1 MADSGKLTESSDAC
15 PLAPGSA
22 PPKKGLFDVLQNFY
36 DRFFGNWKMVTLS
49 LVLAGIVFGYSVAT
63 VPVPMVSL
71 PVFPDSWN
79 IPFTA
84 SNAHYHNWQ
93 TKRTPSYS
101 NVRNHEGDLI
111 LEGTDVLLIQNMTF
125 VLKGNMRVRDEA
137 KLILRNGEL
146 LVNQRINNKKPL
158 TPLDV
163 VYYHHAIR
171 FEDASTLLAMD
182 SRITSLNGEISIGF
196 FDVSQGSM
204 SASDLRRVELHGYDH
219 ASIEVSGS
227 SISQIVF
234 GIAASINAFDCDIGW
249 IGPLHDHR
257 RGSWDNCSVV
267 VTQSKVRD
275 LELEFKDDARVTVST
290 PILGRHGFW
299 NTYTN
304 ITSEGAA
311 VNVTLLD
318 TRVSGRV
325 MLTTLDGDLEVEG
338 LYGSYD
344 IYGLKGS
351 LRISDCV
358 VDDVGAAKMTLV
370 NDTVCNV
377 LRFHDVGQC
386 NVIESKV
393 DIVHYQGFKGNV
405 TYKDVLIEDVIIESY
420 CDGFVEG
427 SIWLAKE
434 PIQQSKGSSGGITRE
449 FQVLVHD
456 DGRAIKEVKLAL
468 YDTDKTLLW
477 SGETNREGTADFSVR
492 SVSYE
497 SPSNQDAIERRFNE
511 PLMLE
516 AKKDGVKKEAV
527 VTFCINTPIVFD
539 LDSSRGAAYDAG
551 RRHLTVLSG
560 SMIVFIIA
568 GFSLY
573 YLKSLTRPLDEFD
586 IYVG

>member
-1 MADSGKLTESSDAC
+1 MADSGKMEESSDAC

-22 PPKKGLFDVLQNFY
+22 PPKKGLFDFLLNFY
-36 DRFFGNWKMVTLS
+36 DGFFGNWKMVTLS

-63 VPVPMVSL
+63 VPTPMVSL

-79 IPFTA
+79 TTFTA

-101 NVRNHEGDLI
+101 NVRIHEGDLI
-111 LEGTDVLLIQNMTF
+111 LEGTDVLLIQNMTL

-146 LVNQRINNKKPL
+146 LVNQRIDYKKPL
-158 TPLDV
+158 TPLDI

-182 SRITSLNGEISIGF
+182 SRITSMDGEISIGF
-196 FDVSQGSM
+196 FDVSHGSM

-219 ASIEVSGS
+219 TSIEASGS

-234 GIAASINAFDCDIGW
+234 GIAASIKAFDCNIGW

-257 RGSWDNCSVV
+257 RGSWNNCSVV
-267 VTQSKVRD
+267 VNQSKVRD
-275 LELEFKDDARVTVST
+275 LELEFKDDACVRVST

-304 ITSEGAA
+304 ITCEGSA

-325 MLTTLDGDLEVEG
+325 MLTTLDGDMEVEG

-344 IYGLKGS
+344 IYGLKGN

-358 VDDVGAAKMTLV
+358 VDVVGAAKMTLM

-386 NVIESKV
+386 DVIKSKV
-393 DIVHYQGFKGNV
+393 GIVHYQGFKGNV
-405 TYKDVLIEDVIIESY
+405 TYKDVLIEDVIVESY
-420 CDGFVEG
+420 CDGFVDG
-427 SIWLAKE
+427 SIRHVKE

-468 YDTDKTLLW
+468 YDMDKTLLW
-477 SGETNREGTADFSVR
+477 SGETNREGAADFSVR

-497 SPSNQDAIERRFNE
+497 SPSNQDAIELRFNE

-516 AKKDGVKKEAV
+516 AEKDGVKKEAV
-527 VTFCINTPIVFD
+527 VAFCINTPIVFD
-539 LDSSRGAAYDAG
+539 LDSSREAAYDAG
-551 RRHLTVLSG
+551 RRYLKVLSG

-573 YLKSLTRPLDEFD
+573 YLKSLTHPLDEFD
-586 IYVG
+586 TFVG

>member
-1 MADSGKLTESSDAC
+1 MADSGKLEESLDAC

-22 PPKKGLFDVLQNFY
+22 PPKKGLFDFLLNFY
-36 DRFFGNWKMVTLS
+36 DGFFGNWKMVTLS
-49 LVLAGIVFGYSVAT
+49 LVLTGIVFGYSVAA
-63 VPVPMVSL
+63 VPAPMVSL
-71 PVFPDSWN
+71 PVFPDSWS

-84 SNAHYHNWQ
+84 SNGHYDNWK

-101 NVRNHEGDLI
+101 NVTVHEGDLI
-111 LEGTDVLLIQNMTF
+111 LEGTDVLLIQNMTL
-125 VLKGNMRVRDEA
+125 VLKGSMRVRDEA

-146 LVNQRINNKKPL
+146 LVNQRIDYEKPP
-158 TPLDV
+158 TPLDI
-163 VYYHHAIR
+163 VYYHHTIR
-171 FEDASTLLAMD
+171 FEDASTLLVMD

-196 FDVSQGSM
+196 FDVSQGSV
-204 SASDLRRVELHGYDH
+204 SDSDLRRVELHGYDH
-219 ASIEVSGS
+219 TSIEVSGS
-227 SISQIVF
+227 SISQIIF

-249 IGPLHDHR
+249 MGPLHDHR
-257 RGSWDNCSVV
+257 RGSWDNCSIV

-275 LELEFKDDARVTVST
+275 LELEFKDNARVTVST

-304 ITSEGAA
+304 ITTDGSA

-325 MLTTLDGDLEVEG
+325 MLTTLDGDMEVEG
-338 LYGSYD
+338 LSGSYV

-351 LRISDCV
+351 LRISNCV
-358 VDDVGAAKMTLV
+358 VDVVGVAKITLV
-370 NDTVCNV
+370 NDTVCSV

-386 NVIESKV
+386 NVIESRV
-393 DIVHYQGFKGNV
+393 GLVHYQGFRGNV
-405 TYKDVLIEDVIIESY
+405 TYKDVMIDDVIVESY

-427 SIWLAKE
+427 SIWHAKE
-434 PIQQSKGSSGGITRE
+434 PIKQSKGGSGGITRE

-468 YDTDKTLLW
+468 YDMDKTLLW
-477 SGETNREGTADFSVR
+477 NGETNREGAAGFSVR

-516 AKKDGVKKEAV
+516 AEKDGEKKEAV
-527 VTFCINTPIVFD
+527 VAFGINTPIVFD
-539 LDSSRGAAYDAG
+539 LDSSSEAAYDTG
-551 RRHLTVLSG
+551 RRHITVLSG

-573 YLKSLTRPLDEFD
+573 YLQSLTRSRDEFD
-586 IYVG
+586 AFVG